1 MVRDYPRDTFPR
13 QWHQERHPADPP
25 PGLHDISHT
34 QAADARRPIDIGKA
48 LRDHCNIPARHYF
61 VAAVL
66 DDGSTQTFSNIP
78 LGGRNQ
84 PNPSNKFF
92 GMKAFVRHIQ
102 GVDAGTYHIPPRK
115 VEFSLTRCT
124 VPSPM
129 HDDSEFSLESD
140 YHQFGGGYG
149 HRSQDRRRQV
159 GDMYD
164 ENGYKTRKRH
174 RGGMGGSY
182 RRQVDDDDD
191 VVVSQANPTRNLRVG
206 NDKDVWDFYEQRF
219 KNCQQTACKLI
230 AKAWVKVVEPKKQ
243 TNHPY
248 TGQDEKAPD
257 WWPKPWGPTKEEK
270 VRHKEPDH
278 LYKRERVH
286 LLCHILRMIVEPPE
300 NQHPAILKMNL
311 NVQKLEDATTEA
323 MSAFF
328 SDKENKAN
336 AKKKPYLDEIFK
348 VAKHEERYKRNE
360 IDGDSYVH
368 VMSEDKFPES
378 YPSDTEDNGFVKEED
393 EHHPSMTSSTS
404 PSKTGAPHDLLH
416 ASSSDHSPA
425 GTLPSGAYMNEMPLR
440 GQQYST
446 QMLPSNI
453 HPDHHFVEGS
463 NIHPPGGLLPQD
475 LVPPPHDPHRRSS
488 MYTSP
493 NEYPTAAPTG
503 MYTQPWQGGSTAPNG
518 ASVYSFTAQQPGPA
532 PGHFGNH
539 GVPLAQNQYVPSP
552 YDGMPRGGFDQ
563 GIYRPTHEA
572 YPAQAESQTLLVAGR
587 CIDGHQHEDPYLQLA
602 PRPRLEPTERL
613 NTRQKD
619 FRDERSLLL

>member
-102 GVDAGTYHIPPRK
+102 GVDAGTYHIAPRK
-115 VEFSLTRCT
+115 VEYSLTRCT

-416 ASSSDHSPA
+416 TSSSDHSPA

-453 HPDHHFVEGS
+453 HPDHHFVEGG

-475 LVPPPHDPHRRSS
+475 L
-488 MYTSP
+488 
-493 NEYPTAAPTG
+493 
-503 MYTQPWQGGSTAPNG
+503 
-518 ASVYSFTAQQPGPA
+518 
-532 PGHFGNH
+532 
-539 GVPLAQNQYVPSP
+539 NQYVPSP
-552 YDGMPRGGFDQ
+552 YDGMPRAGFDQ

-572 YPAQAESQTLLVAGR
+572 YPAQAENQTLLVAGR
-587 CIDGHQHEDPYLQLA
+587 CIDDHQHEDPYLQLA
-602 PRPRLEPTERL
+602 PRPRLESTERL

-619 FRDERSLLL
+619 SRGERSLLL

>member
-25 PGLHDISHT
+25 PGLHDISHA

-102 GVDAGTYHIPPRK
+102 GVDAGTYHNPPRK

-425 GTLPSGAYMNEMPLR
+425 GALPSGAYMNEMPLR

-475 LVPPPHDPHRRSS
+475 LVPPPHDPHQSVRAFALRWDAERWLRS
-488 MYTSP
+488 
-493 NEYPTAAPTG
+493 G
-503 MYTQPWQGGSTAPNG
+503 
-518 ASVYSFTAQQPGPA
+518 
-532 PGHFGNH
+532 
-539 GVPLAQNQYVPSP
+539 QYVSVRKHKS
-552 YDGMPRGGFDQ
+552 D
-563 GIYRPTHEA
+563 
-572 YPAQAESQTLLVAGR
+572 
-587 CIDGHQHEDPYLQLA
+587 
-602 PRPRLEPTERL
+602 
-613 NTRQKD
+613 TRSE
-619 FRDERSLLL
+619 FSRVFWV